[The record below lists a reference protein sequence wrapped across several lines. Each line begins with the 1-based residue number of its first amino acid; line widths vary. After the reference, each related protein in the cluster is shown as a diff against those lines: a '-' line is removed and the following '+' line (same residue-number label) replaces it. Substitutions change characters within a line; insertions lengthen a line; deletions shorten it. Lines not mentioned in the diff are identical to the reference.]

1 MALSIEKQ
9 LAKIIASKT
18 KMSNGR
24 TVKQNLEKAVDY
36 LYDCMNDQIREYYN
50 SYSPSIYER
59 SFKFRNS
66 LYADDFINARVVGN
80 RIELSVSFRDSM
92 SYHENLFKDHKS
104 YVPALINFGWKAP
117 KLESLIGRKIDRF
130 TEYDGFHMVEK
141 AILQFNAQNPFGVHI
156 SRNDVKA
163 IWNGKPID
171 KQYYKW

>member
-1 MALSIEKQ
+1 MALGIEKQ

-36 LYDCMNDQIREYYN
+36 LYDCMDNQIREYYL
-50 SYSPSIYER
+50 SYDPKIYNR
-59 SFKFRNS
+59 TFDFRDS
-66 LYADDFINARVVGN
+66 LYAENFINARVVGN

-104 YVPALINFGWKAP
+104 FVPVLINFGWKAP
-117 KLESLIGRKIDRF
+117 KLESFIGRKIDRF

-141 AILQFNAQNPFGVHI
+141 AISQFNAQNSFGIHI
-156 SRNDVKA
+156 SHNDVKA
-163 IWNGKPID
+163 VWNGKPID